1 MDSVNSRVHKAE
13 AQVVVM
19 GLNSA
24 GKTMLLYRWK
34 GHQLVKTLPA
44 IGFNVEPLEALG
56 HVSLT
61 LWDVGEQTQLRASW
75 KDYLEGAEI
84 LVYVLDRTDRTH
96 LPKAV
101 SELTEVLPKPNMAS
115 VPLLVLANKHEAP
128 DTLL

>member
-1 MDSVNSRVHKAE
+1 M
-13 AQVVVM
+13 M

-24 GKTMLLYRWK
+24 GKTTLLYRWK
-34 GHQLVKTLPA
+34 GYQLVKTLPT

-61 LWDVGEQTQLRASW
+61 VWDVGGQTQLRAGW

-84 LVYVLDRTDRTH
+84 LVYVLDRTDRAH

-101 SELTEVLPKPNMAS
+101 FELTEVLANPNMAS
-115 VPLLVLANKHEAP
+115 IRLLVLANKHEAP
-128 DTLL
+128 DALS